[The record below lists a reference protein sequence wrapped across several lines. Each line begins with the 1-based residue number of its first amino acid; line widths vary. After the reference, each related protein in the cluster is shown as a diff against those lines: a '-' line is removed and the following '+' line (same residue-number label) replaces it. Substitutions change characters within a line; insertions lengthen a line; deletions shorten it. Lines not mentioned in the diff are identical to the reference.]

1 MPSSN
6 RGGPSWRPFEFSK
19 AQRLVKLGHI
29 SIDGTKIKANASN
42 NHTITKEELE
52 LVKRLIMKGID
63 VDIEENELYGDE
75 RGDQLPPGTTRKKMI
90 REKLEELQKKGE
102 NEAKLKKNTGVKIVE
117 QYINGALEDKKRKS
131 RIKS

>member
-19 AQRLVKLGHI
+19 AQGLVKLGHI

-102 NEAKLKKNTGVKIVE
+102 NEAKLKKKYRCENSGTV
-117 QYINGALEDKKRKS
+117 Y
-131 RIKS
+131 